1 MNINCPHCGKGLH
14 IAVEPASALSLT
26 GEKSRPAK
34 SEYAVVR
41 PTVPAPMP
49 KAPEAPKIMPSFR
62 TDNDVG
68 RVRQAF
74 ANAGIDLSNRTIY
87 NDRRANNRRRIK
99 IYNGNSLAGV
109 SAATILLIDTELKKM
124 FGDRLIS
131 HGNYDSGMGWRNYAF
146 SYVIKLT
153 D

>member
-1 MNINCPHCGKGLH
+1 MSINCPHCGKGLH

-34 SEYAVVR
+34 SEYAIVR
-41 PTVPAPMP
+41 PPVPAPVP
-49 KAPEAPKIMPSFR
+49 KVAEQPKIMPSFR

-74 ANAGIDLSNRTIY
+74 ANVGVDLSGRTIY
-87 NDRRANNRRRIK
+87 NDRRVNGRRIK
-99 IYNGNSLAGV
+99 IYNGNALSDMT
-109 SAATILLIDTELKKM
+109 SASVLLIDVELKKM
-124 FGDRLIS
+124 FGDRLIC
-131 HGNYDSGMGWRNYAF
+131 HGTYVSGSGWRSYAF

>member
-1 MNINCPHCGKGLH
+1 MSINCPHCGKGLH
-14 IAVEPASALSLT
+14 IAVEPASALNLT

-34 SEYAVVR
+34 SEYAIVR
-41 PTVPAPMP
+41 PTVPATVP
-49 KAPEAPKIMPSFR
+49 KAPAAPKIMPSFR
-62 TDNDVG
+62 TDNNVG

-74 ANAGIDLSNRTIY
+74 ANAGVDLSGRTIY
-87 NDRRANNRRRIK
+87 HDRRVGGRRIK
-99 IYNGNSLAGV
+99 IYNGNALADMT
-109 SAATILLIDTELKKM
+109 AASVQLLDIELKKM

-131 HGNYDSGMGWRNYAF
+131 HGTYVSGSGWRGDAF